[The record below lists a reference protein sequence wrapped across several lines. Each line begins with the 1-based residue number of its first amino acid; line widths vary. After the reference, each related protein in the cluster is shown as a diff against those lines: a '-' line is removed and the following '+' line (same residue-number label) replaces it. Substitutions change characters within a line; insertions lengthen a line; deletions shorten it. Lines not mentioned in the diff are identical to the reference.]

1 MTDEL
6 LTLVGADLH
15 DEVARCAA
23 AAGYRILPG
32 STSECR
38 REWLRASAIAVDGRS
53 VEELSGLALPRRDG
67 IVMVTSGE
75 PPAQTWRA
83 AMNLGAEYAV
93 SLPAEESTLV
103 GLLTDFRAPPAAP
116 AAAIAVI
123 GGHGGAGA
131 TTLAAAVALAATELA
146 PRVLLLDVD
155 DLGAGI
161 DLALGIESCAGLRW
175 QDLTVT
181 AGAMRASALHEALPH
196 VDDRLSV
203 LAPRPDSAVPV
214 AVEPVLAA
222 LDAGRA
228 DGDTVIVDLPRAGGP
243 VTDAVLDTVDLVVV
257 VTTASVPGAASTRH
271 VATRVQRHGV
281 WAELAVRG
289 PAPSGLRATQVAAT
303 VGLPLVAAYR
313 ADPGL
318 PGRMDAGRLRI
329 TPRSPLGRAAR
340 AVHRA
345 ADRVARVAA

>member
-15 DEVARCAA
+15 EDVARCAA
-23 AAGYRILPG
+23 AAGYRIVPG
-32 STSECR
+32 SPAECR
-38 REWLRASAIAVDGRS
+38 REWLRAGAIAVDGHAID
-53 VEELSGLALPRRDG
+53 ELTGLAPPRRAG
-67 IVMVTSGE
+67 IVMVTAGE
-75 PPAQTWRA
+75 PSAETWRA

-93 SLPAEESTLV
+93 ALPAEESTLV
-103 GLLTDFRAPPAAP
+103 GLLTDFRAPATNP

-123 GGHGGAGA
+123 GGHGGAGV
-131 TTLAAAVALAATELA
+131 TTLAAAVALAGADLG

-161 DLALGIESCAGLRW
+161 DLALGIEGRAGLRW
-175 QDLTVT
+175 QDLTVA
-181 AGAMRASALHEALPH
+181 AGAMRASALHDALPH

-203 LAPRPDSAVPV
+203 LAPRPDSHHPI
-214 AVEPVLAA
+214 AVEPVVAA
-222 LDAGRA
+222 LDAARA
-228 DGDTVIVDLPRAGGP
+228 EGDTVVVDLPRAGGP

-257 VTTASVPGAASTRH
+257 VTTATVPGAASTRQ
-271 VATRVQRHGV
+271 VVTRVRRHGV

-289 PAPSGLRATQVAAT
+289 PAPSGLRAAQVAAT
-303 VGLPLVAAYR
+303 VGLPLLAAYR
-313 ADPGL
+313 SDPGL

-345 ADRVARVAA
+345 ADRATRVAA